1 MMLSGAFGVI
11 ETAYRGNHPQP
22 KDDKTGMTAH
32 VEPERIATAYHEAG
46 HAVMGC
52 ILGRFPE
59 SVTIVPNGK
68 SAVGE
73 TRFETDVNVPEFV
86 RHYFDS
92 SPAKQHFV
100 EQRLLT
106 ALAGSIANDL
116 KEPGRD
122 HDIGDKRD
130 ASRAK
135 EIVIEL
141 VSWEDDKDAYL
152 RRARSKA
159 TDMLKAHWAW
169 VETVAGALLQRGT
182 LSRAELLELQPR
194 ELKQDDA

>member
-1 MMLSGAFGVI
+1 
-11 ETAYRGNHPQP
+11 
-22 KDDKTGMTAH
+22 MTAQ

-52 ILGRFPE
+52 ILGRFPK

-73 TRFETDVNVPEFV
+73 TRFETDVKVPEFV

-92 SPAKQHFV
+92 SPAKQHFA
-100 EQRLLT
+100 EQRVLT

-122 HDIGDKRD
+122 HDVGDKTD
-130 ASRAK
+130 TSRAK
-135 EIVIEL
+135 EIAIEL

-152 RRARSKA
+152 RRARNKA
-159 TDMLKAHWAW
+159 TDVLKAHWPW
-169 VETVAGALLQRGT
+169 VERVAGALLQRGK
-182 LSRAELLELQPR
+182 LSRAELLKLQSR
-194 ELKQDDA
+194 ELEQGDV